1 MLGILKAGGA
11 YLPIASDLPVERIA
25 YMLSDSGAAL
35 LLQSEKTEKQLLDI
49 ECEQIIIEDIQ
60 KQGKTKNVDSS
71 AEYTFTRIYHLYL
84 WINR

>member
-1 MLGILKAGGA
+1 
-11 YLPIASDLPVERIA
+11 
-25 YMLSDSGAAL
+25 AL

-71 AEYTFTRIYHLYL
+71 AGPHSLAYIIYTSG
-84 WINR
+84 